1 MWSKRKLRQ
10 NEKLIRNIEVYE
22 QKEKTMTIEELR
34 HKVITNALKKF
45 NNNAELAAKEIGVT
59 ARTIYTFKAEQKK
72 LKELKQ

>member
-22 QKEKTMTIEELR
+22 QKEKKMTIEELR
-34 HKVITNALKKF
+34 YKVITNALKKF

>member
-10 NEKLIRNIEVYE
+10 NEKIIRNIEVYE
-22 QKEKTMTIEELR
+22 QKEKKMTIEELR
-34 HKVITNALKKF
+34 YKVITNALKKF